1 MQKTSERFDFTVADT
16 EPLKSALYC
25 LHTRLAEPSR
35 IVPFAGY
42 LMPLWYSSI
51 TEEHTAVR
59 ETAGIFD
66 CTHMGVLEVAGSQAA
81 LFLDQLTVNNVTN
94 LTPGKAQYSQV
105 LDGTGAVLD
114 DIIIYCKQP
123 DLFMV
128 VINAAN
134 NDKIQAWF
142 NGILT
147 GQIVIDD
154 PNAKQISQMPT
165 MRDLR
170 DPASGDDR
178 RVDIALQGPKSKD
191 VIFRLIED
199 ESVRSQIDQLKSFAF
214 IETQIGDADVLVS
227 TTGYTGASTAFEIY
241 VHPDKACNIVDLML
255 DKGADL
261 GVKPCGLGSRDSL
274 RIEAGLPL
282 YGHELAGKHN
292 ISPFEAGYGWAVK
305 LDKEFFV
312 GKSAMVEN
320 KANSSMKVVRL
331 ALAGQKGVRPVREDD
346 GVLDERGRCI
356 GWVLSST
363 KVADTQIT
371 LALVEKENISK
382 DGKVGVYYLARSQ
395 SQIAKGKLEKVDI
408 GQQLDTD
415 VEGTVLSR
423 FERF

>member
-1 MQKTSERFDFTVADT
+1 M
-16 EPLKSALYC
+16 
-25 LHTRLAEPSR
+25 
-35 IVPFAGY
+35 
-42 LMPLWYSSI
+42 
-51 TEEHTAVR
+51 
-59 ETAGIFD
+59 
-66 CTHMGVLEVAGSQAA
+66 
-81 LFLDQLTVNNVTN
+81 
-94 LTPGKAQYSQV
+94 
-105 LDGTGAVLD
+105 
-114 DIIIYCKQP
+114 
-123 DLFMV
+123 
-128 VINAAN
+128 
-134 NDKIQAWF
+134 
-142 NGILT
+142 
-147 GQIVIDD
+147 
-154 PNAKQISQMPT
+154 
-165 MRDLR
+165 
-170 DPASGDDR
+170 
-178 RVDIALQGPKSKD
+178 
-191 VIFRLIED
+191 
-199 ESVRSQIDQLKSFAF
+199 
-214 IETQIGDADVLVS
+214 
-227 TTGYTGASTAFEIY
+227 
-241 VHPDKACNIVDLML
+241 
-255 DKGADL
+255 
-261 GVKPCGLGSRDSL
+261 PCGLGSRDSL

-346 GVLDERGRCI
+346 GVLDERGRCT

-395 SQIAKGKLEKVDI
+395 SQIAKEKLEKVDI